1 MFACCHRPSVHEY
14 LLIWSSASDDVTFG
28 TLRVICIPQL
38 LGYTLIWCARHPTMP
53 HVAISADTKMASKQ
67 TSSDQLV
74 RQKPRKFATENPFR
88 WKCKG
93 RVEQLRQARERRTF
107 SAASQPVV
115 ASTSR
120 DLAATSS
127 TQAAV
132 SSDTDTDSSV
142 TVNAD
147 NARDNTVADIVA
159 STWSRSEIVLIIG
172 IMYSLYRA

>member
-1 MFACCHRPSVHEY
+1 MTSPSGLSVSCAY
-14 LLIWSSASDDVTFG
+14 CSYPDTPLYGV
-28 TLRVICIPQL
+28 RVIPQCLVL
-38 LGYTLIWCARHPTMP
+38 LFPLIQRWRPNKP
-53 HVAISADTKMASKQ
+53 VLINSFVKNRGN
-67 TSSDQLV
+67 L
-74 RQKPRKFATENPFR
+74 RQRILLDENVNS
-88 WKCKG
+88 

-120 DLAATSS
+120 DLVGTSS

-132 SSDTDTDSSV
+132 SSDTVTDSSV

-159 STWSRSEIVLIIG
+159 SMGSRSEIVIIIG